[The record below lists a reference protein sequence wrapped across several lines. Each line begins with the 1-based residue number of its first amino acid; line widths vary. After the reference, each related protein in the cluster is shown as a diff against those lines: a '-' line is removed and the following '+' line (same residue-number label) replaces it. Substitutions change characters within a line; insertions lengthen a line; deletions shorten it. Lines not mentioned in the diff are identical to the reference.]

1 VAAGATGHLASSRL
15 CEVPIQNTAIIVRRL
30 FWSLLLAVSLVPF
43 CEPAFCADAGPLVI
57 KVPPGFEGPTRED
70 ADGGVT
76 LAWIERQPVA
86 GGGTLLQVSAID
98 VGASLDGITQ
108 AQRVEGANHYLL
120 EFVRGVG
127 HSLEH
132 FEFGEFEQLSL
143 AGLPA
148 ARVRWTASSA
158 GQATIGVIYC
168 VLVGHS
174 VVSLQ
179 TRDAGTAITPAMYS
193 AIGAIEGVRVR

>member
-1 VAAGATGHLASSRL
+1 MCRL
-15 CEVPIQNTAIIVRRL
+15 L
-30 FWSLLLAVSLVPF
+30 GSLLLAIALVF
-43 CEPAFCADAGPLVI
+43 SCEPAFCADAGPLVI
-57 KVPPGFEGPTRED
+57 AVPPGFEGPTRED
-70 ADGGVT
+70 ANGGVT
-76 LAWIERQPVA
+76 VAWIERQPVP
-86 GGGTLLQVSAID
+86 GGGTLLQISAID
-98 VGASLDGITQ
+98 VGPSLDGITQ

-127 HSLEH
+127 HSLEN
-132 FEFGEFEQLSL
+132 FQFGEFEQVSL

-148 ARVRWTASSA
+148 ARVWWTGSAS
-158 GQATIGVIYC
+158 GQAAIGVIYC

-179 TRDAGTAITPAMYS
+179 TRDTGTEITPAMYS

>member
-1 VAAGATGHLASSRL
+1 M
-15 CEVPIQNTAIIVRRL
+15 RRIL
-30 FWSLLLAVSLVPF
+30 WPLLVILLVLF
-43 CEPAFCADAGPLVI
+43 CEPAVCADAGPLVI

-70 ADGGVT
+70 LEGGVT
-76 LAWIERQPVA
+76 LAWIERQPVQD
-86 GGGTLLQVSAID
+86 GGTLLQVSAID
-98 VGASLDGITQ
+98 VGASLDGITK

-148 ARVRWTASSA
+148 ARVRWTANTA
-158 GQATIGVIYC
+158 GHETIGLIYC

-179 TRDAGTAITPAMYS
+179 TRDTGAAITPAMYS